1 MLLHKKYFT
10 IVLKIVLFY
19 LFYIEKFCIY
29 FSSKCKASNYNLITQ
44 VDVKHDNLHTDCFFY
59 LQFRYILL
67 LVLSRMHDFNMLQDM
82 SELCHYYFHLSPS
95 SATTLYQ
102 GHTQPVMRHK
112 KKNIIHFH
120 VSQTQKRHESPIF
133 SH

>member
-19 LFYIEKFCIY
+19 LFYIKKYFCIY

-102 GHTQPVMRHK
+102 GHTQPV